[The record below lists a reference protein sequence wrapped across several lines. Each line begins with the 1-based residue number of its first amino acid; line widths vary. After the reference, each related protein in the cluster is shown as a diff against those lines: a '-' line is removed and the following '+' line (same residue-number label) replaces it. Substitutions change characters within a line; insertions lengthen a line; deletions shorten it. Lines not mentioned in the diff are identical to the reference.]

1 VKPPASQRG
10 VALLIALLIAA
21 LAGIIAVQITR
32 RAELDLARS
41 AALARG
47 LTAGEYARGL
57 EALARSRLRDDLLAG
72 DDVDASDDPW
82 GQPLPPLPVPG
93 GAVSGAMID
102 LDGRF
107 NANSLLHPDGTPDPE
122 ARALF
127 ERLLDILELE
137 PAIAAQALDWIDADT
152 ISSENGAEDAA
163 YRGRTPPYL
172 PANRLFSH
180 PSELRLLALMDE
192 ATWRQLE
199 PHVTVLPANAR
210 RINVNTASL
219 EVLMALDPALD
230 RERARALYQNGHAR
244 YRTVAD
250 FLKAPALD
258 GLALPE
264 LAARIAVTSRY
275 FLASAEVRLDRTP
288 RRYYFL
294 LAREGGRIDTLYR
307 SQGRP

>member
-1 VKPPASQRG
+1 MKLPAGQRG
-10 VALLIALLIAA
+10 VALLVALLIAA
-21 LAGIIAVQITR
+21 LAGVIALQITQR
-32 RAELDLARS
+32 SELDLARS
-41 AALARG
+41 AALARS

-72 DDVDASDDPW
+72 DDIDSADDPW

-93 GAVSGAMID
+93 GAVSGAIVD

-107 NANSLLHPDGTPDPE
+107 NVNSLLLPDGTPDP
-122 ARALF
+122 AAQALF
-127 ERLLDILELE
+127 ERLLAGLDLE

-152 ISSENGAEDAA
+152 IPGENGAEDAA

-172 PANRLFSH
+172 PANRPFSH
-180 PSELRLLALMDE
+180 SSELRLLAAMNE
-192 ATWRQLE
+192 ETWQRLE

-219 EVLMALDPALD
+219 EVLTALDPAID
-230 RERARALYQNGHAR
+230 RERARMLYQNGHAR
-244 YRTVAD
+244 YRTIAD
-250 FLKAPALD
+250 FLNAPALD
-258 GLALPE
+258 GLALPD

-275 FLASAEVRLDRTP
+275 FLASAEVRLDRVP
-288 RRYYFL
+288 RRYFFL